1 MGTVTHGS
9 CTLRLNLT
17 HGSDWTCLI
26 HSVLHYHHQQNWLLF
41 QQTKWSWD
49 PDWRLCGGQQWQQ
62 QSQVNYGSCG
72 STELLNWA
80 NYSILLASEW
90 VHMGLCANRVIVTI
104 SAVTC
109 HCDSSCRRALVPS
122 VPERAFSTFHCNGM
136 EGQYINVVIPGRNEY
151 LTLCEVESYGAPL
164 DWIWTLIRTYH

>member
-26 HSVLHYHHQQNWLLF
+26 HTVFFITITNRIDCCSRRLNGAEIWIGDSVEDNNGNN
-41 QQTKWSWD
+41 
-49 PDWRLCGGQQWQQ
+49 P
-62 QSQVNYGSCG
+62 
-72 STELLNWA
+72 
-80 NYSILLASEW
+80 
-90 VHMGLCANRVIVTI
+90 
-104 SAVTC
+104 
-109 HCDSSCRRALVPS
+109 RRALVPS

-136 EGQYINVVIPGRNEY
+136 EGQYINVVIPGRNEF

-164 DWIWTLIRTYH
+164 D